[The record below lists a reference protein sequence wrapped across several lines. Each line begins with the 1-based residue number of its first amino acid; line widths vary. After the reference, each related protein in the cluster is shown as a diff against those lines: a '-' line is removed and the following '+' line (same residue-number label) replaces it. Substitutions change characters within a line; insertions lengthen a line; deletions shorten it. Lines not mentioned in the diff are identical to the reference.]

1 MNNSELSNY
10 YLHVKSFVL
19 HRLLLSGQ
27 SIKDRNQQPLHHQVH
42 LTVRLLRV
50 LKQHLLSLLQR
61 NQEHL
66 PQKWKVLQMRRRIG

>member
-42 LTVRLLRV
+42 LIVRLLRV
-50 LKQHLLSLLQR
+50 RKQHLLSRLQR
-61 NQEHL
+61 NQEPL
-66 PQKWKVLQMRRRIG
+66 PQKWKVRQMRKLIG